1 LYRLTAPFQYF
12 TRDRSADL
20 PPSRLSELF
29 LIPFRRVWLSTAG
42 PDEIIPNLP
51 QKRRGGPEEGMTRS
65 GPSVDG
71 YYRNFAAGGADF
83 ERPNTKGLRHSYL
96 FRIVLLFLAA
106 VIGYYM
112 VSGKGELERSE
123 SSGVT
128 SPDIVANLEGL
139 DGEKGLQRLS
149 DYCPVSISH
158 GSEGTLSASE
168 LEFDMTLKYILI
180 NIRHG
185 DRSAIHLMPGSAP
198 LSLDIIDKGPHLEP
212 NALNY
217 RVQMKCIRLE
227 KIAATT
233 TGADTA
239 AADTDGRSS
248 KESHTGAAAA
258 AAAGSVEPDS
268 LSHSKL
274 FSVSDYRLEQG
285 QLTTRG
291 FMQHITLG
299 TLLKRSYSS
308 FLSSHIKSSANVY
321 VRSTKYDRTFQSAAA
336 LLTALVPH
344 LLTPDKRVRYTRL
357 QHLLLCCA
365 RLSK

>member
-1 LYRLTAPFQYF
+1 
-12 TRDRSADL
+12 
-20 PPSRLSELF
+20 
-29 LIPFRRVWLSTAG
+29 
-42 PDEIIPNLP
+42 
-51 QKRRGGPEEGMTRS
+51 MTRS

-83 ERPNTKGLRHSYL
+83 ERPSTKGLRHSYL

-128 SPDIVANLEGL
+128 SPDIVANLVGL
-139 DGEKGLQRLS
+139 DGGKDFQRLS

-168 LEFDMTLKYILI
+168 LELDMTLKYILI

-198 LSLDIIDKGPHLEP
+198 LSLDLIDKGPHLEP

-217 RVQMKCIRLE
+217 LVQMKSIRLE
-227 KIAATT
+227 KITATT

-239 AADTDGRSS
+239 AADTDGSSS
-248 KESHTGAAAA
+248 KESLTGATAAAA
-258 AAAGSVEPDS
+258 ALLEPDS

-274 FSVSDYRLEQG
+274 FSVSDYRIKQG

-344 LLTPDKRVRYTRL
+344 LLTPDKKVRYTQF
-357 QHLLLCCA
+357 QHLLPCYA
-365 RLSK
+365 ILSR

>member
-1 LYRLTAPFQYF
+1 M
-12 TRDRSADL
+12 
-20 PPSRLSELF
+20 
-29 LIPFRRVWLSTAG
+29 

-71 YYRNFAAGGADF
+71 YYQNFAAGGAEF
-83 ERPNTKGLRHSYL
+83 ERQSTKGLRHTYL

-112 VSGKGELERSE
+112 VSRKSELDRSE
-123 SSGVT
+123 SSGIT
-128 SPDIVANLEGL
+128 SPNVIANFVGL
-139 DGEKGLQRLS
+139 DGENDLQRLH
-149 DYCPVSISH
+149 DYCPVSILH

-198 LSLDIIDKGPHLEP
+198 LSLDIPDKGPHLEP

-217 RVQMKCIRLE
+217 LVQMKSIRLE
-227 KIAATT
+227 KITATTIT
-233 TGADTA
+233 TGAYISS
-239 AADTDGRSS
+239 SS
-248 KESHTGAAAA
+248 KESLTGATAAAA
-258 AAAGSVEPDS
+258 ASLEPDS

-274 FSVSDYRLEQG
+274 FSISDFRLEQG

-336 LLTALVPH
+336 LLTSLVPH
-344 LLTPDKRVRYTRL
+344 LLTPDKRVRCTQL
-357 QHLLLCCA
+357 QHLLPCYEK
-365 RLSK
+365 LSK

>member
-1 LYRLTAPFQYF
+1 
-12 TRDRSADL
+12 
-20 PPSRLSELF
+20 
-29 LIPFRRVWLSTAG
+29 
-42 PDEIIPNLP
+42 
-51 QKRRGGPEEGMTRS
+51 MTRS

-83 ERPNTKGLRHSYL
+83 ERPSTKGLRHSYL

-112 VSGKGELERSE
+112 VSGKSELDRSE
-123 SSGVT
+123 PSGVT
-128 SPDIVANLEGL
+128 SPDIVANLVGV
-139 DGEKGLQRLS
+139 DGEKDLQRLN

-198 LSLDIIDKGPHLEP
+198 LSLNLIDKGPHLEP

-217 RVQMKCIRLE
+217 LVQMKSIRLE
-227 KIAATT
+227 KITATT

-239 AADTDGRSS
+239 AADTDGSSSSSS
-248 KESHTGAAAA
+248 KESLTGATA

-308 FLSSHIKSSANVY
+308 FLSSHIKSSVNVY

-344 LLTPDKRVRYTRL
+344 LLTPDKKVRYTQF
-357 QHLLLCCA
+357 QHLRLCYA
-365 RLSK
+365 ILSR

>member
-1 LYRLTAPFQYF
+1 
-12 TRDRSADL
+12 
-20 PPSRLSELF
+20 
-29 LIPFRRVWLSTAG
+29 
-42 PDEIIPNLP
+42 
-51 QKRRGGPEEGMTRS
+51 MTRS

-71 YYRNFAAGGADF
+71 YYRNFAAGEADF
-83 ERPNTKGLRHSYL
+83 ERPSTKGLRHSYL

-123 SSGVT
+123 SSGIT
-128 SPDIVANLEGL
+128 SPNVVANLVGF
-139 DGEKGLQRLS
+139 DDEKDLQRLS

-217 RVQMKCIRLE
+217 LVQMKSIRLE
-227 KIAATT
+227 KITATT

-239 AADTDGRSS
+239 TDAAGTDHSSS
-248 KESHTGAAAA
+248 KELLTGATA
-258 AAAGSVEPDS
+258 AAAGSVAPDS

-308 FLSSHIKSSANVY
+308 FLSSHIKSSSNVY

-336 LLTALVPH
+336 LLTALVPQ
-344 LLTPDKRVRYTRL
+344 LLTPDKRVRYTEF
-357 QHLLLCCA
+357 QHLLPCYAIL
-365 RLSK
+365 LE